1 MGTVCHTHILL
12 LPREA
17 LSNQCCVPAL
27 AGRTVS
33 EDGFEAHLGTNHLG
47 PFLLSL
53 LLLPS
58 MLQTARQA
66 RPSCEWPIPCCRG
79 DSRARLLPRWRQYG
93 APASI
98 KCCAVQ
104 LHSGL
109 LHATIAVW
117 LIQ

>member
-1 MGTVCHTHILL
+1 MCSHIFFNGCL
-12 LPREA
+12 RRCQSE
-17 LSNQCCVPAL
+17 CCVPAL

-66 RPSCEWPIPCCRG
+66 RPSCQGFLLLSG
-79 DSRARLLPRWRQYG
+79 D
-93 APASI
+93 
-98 KCCAVQ
+98 V
-104 LHSGL
+104 
-109 LHATIAVW
+109 
-117 LIQ
+117 